1 MNFII
6 LLSLIAQQGS
16 IYPVPAVNIDQP
28 VIQVTGTAAASI
40 SDQTTTYEIIL
51 YADTFDEEKEEA
63 REKADLMKNEILKKV
78 NTLGGE
84 EKNMTLTN
92 LNTLEPIENDPYFR
106 VEQDIQIL
114 LYKVM
119 DINKAKEQ
127 FLMIDGVQIGSVNP
141 IMGEMSDYRP
151 AIAEARQTAVKNA
164 EDAATALAIEMNVVL
179 GEPVYVAEH
188 VTYPSAAG
196 YEGSMT
202 GQIIVTVTVCY
213 EMIRKK

>member
-1 MNFII
+1 MNFIV
-6 LLSLIAQQGS
+6 LLSLIAQQGN
-16 IYPVPAVNIDQP
+16 IYPSPTVNIDRP

-51 YADTFDEEKEEA
+51 YADTFDEGKEEA
-63 REKADLMKNEILKKV
+63 REKADLMKDEILKKV
-78 NTLGGE
+78 KALGGE
-84 EKNMTLTN
+84 EKNMTLIN
-92 LNTLEPIENDPYFR
+92 LNTLEPIENDPYYR

-114 LYKVM
+114 LHKVM

-141 IMGEMSDYRP
+141 VMGEMSDYTP
-151 AIAEARQTAVKNA
+151 AIAQARQTAVKNA
-164 EDAATALAIEMNVVL
+164 EDAATALAVEMNVVL

-188 VTYPSAAG
+188 VTYPSAPG

-202 GQIIVTVTVCY
+202 SQIIVTVTVCY